1 MRVGSADE
9 RRRLRRP
16 QRGDPRRGQARGA
29 GLRLAGARHP
39 PGDPRAAHAAGR
51 RGRADPRQRRRHPAR
66 SAAPCSAPP
75 TAATP
80 SPTRRRAAARSTARQ
95 EIAAGYHELELD
107 ALIGIG
113 GDGSLAILR
122 RLAQQG
128 GWRLIGIPK
137 TIDNDLGHTER
148 AIGFSS
154 AVEVAT
160 EAVDRLHVTAASHSR
175 VMVLEVMGR
184 DAGHIALSAGI
195 AGGADVILIPEIPY
209 TLEAVCAKIEERRRR
224 GRNFS
229 IVVVAESVRGP
240 AGETITYKD
249 AHGQS
254 RYGGIGALR
263 GARDRPAHRRRDP
276 GHGARPRPA
285 RRLADPLDRVL
296 ASAFGV
302 YAVDLVAAGRFD
314 RMVAWQ
320 NRQVVDVAIAE
331 AVAQYQAVDPGDAL
345 VHTARGLGIA
355 FGDELRGTGSHRR
368 PRLPDRRHRRHQRPL
383 RPDRAGR
390 PAERRAQAAGGRLSR
405 ARSRRRA
412 PISPGAGSSE
422 AVFAVATPVTADR
435 IALTNSPWDVLDRGD
450 PPGARL
456 ASGCG

>member
-1 MRVGSADE
+1 MRVGLLTSGGDCAGLNAVI
-9 RRRLRRP
+9 RAVVKRAVLGYGWQVFGIRQATHGLLARP
-16 QRGDPRRGQARGA
+16 VDAVELTPDSVAGILHLGGTAARHHQPRRSR
-29 GLRLAGARHP
+29 
-39 PGDPRAAHAAGR
+39 
-51 RGRADPRQRRRHPAR
+51 
-66 SAAPCSAPP
+66 
-75 TAATP
+75 
-80 SPTRRRAAARSTARQ
+80 SPTRRRTAARSTARR
-95 EIAAGYHELELD
+95 EIAAGYHELGLG

-128 GWRLIGIPK
+128 DWRLIGIPK

-209 TLEAVCAKIEERRRR
+209 TLEAVCAKIDERRRR

-254 RYGGIGALR
+254 RYGGIGAHGR
-263 GARDRPAHRRRDP
+263 ARDRPAHPRRDP

-285 RRLADPLDRVL
+285 RRLAD
-296 ASAFGV
+296 
-302 YAVDLVAAGRFD
+302 AARS
-314 RMVAWQ
+314 RA
-320 NRQVVDVAIAE
+320 
-331 AVAQYQAVDPGDAL
+331 
-345 VHTARGLGIA
+345 GLGVRRLC
-355 FGDELRGTGSHRR
+355 GRSDRG
-368 PRLPDRRHRRHQRPL
+368 RPL
-383 RPDRAGR
+383 RSD
-390 PAERRAQAAGGRLSR
+390 GRLAEPRRWSTLRSPRRSPSIRRSIRTMRWCIPR
-405 ARSRRRA
+405 AASA
-412 PISPGAGSSE
+412 SPS
-422 AVFAVATPVTADR
+422 AT
-435 IALTNSPWDVLDRGD
+435 S
-450 PPGARL
+450 
-456 ASGCG
+456 